1 MLIFGE
7 NMLCHVIHIFFG
19 FSLGKVNCHLC
30 RICVTNFREGA
41 SLPSASSYKRPIMNR
56 VSIDEG
62 NLHIFRKTPNFFRI
76 LMKFSEKICLMIM
89 LKVTE
94 ILGCTIS
101 LYKMQ
106 FWKSYREWEANWPP
120 PSLFKVKNRECLL
133 SEEVSS
139 VKWTVLGQ
147 ILQTQKMQILT
158 PVVLLFFH

>member
-1 MLIFGE
+1 MWSLSPLLDITKIADFRWKHADVSRTE
-7 NMLCHVIHIFFG
+7 RVCHVIHIFFE

-41 SLPSASSYKRPIMNR
+41 SPPSVSSYKRPILNR

-62 NLHIFRKTPNFFRI
+62 NLHIFRKTPNFFRT
-76 LMKFSEKICLMIM
+76 LMKFSKKICLMIM

-94 ILGCTIS
+94 ILDFTLS

-106 FWKSYREWEANWPP
+106 FWKSYRECEANWPP
-120 PSLFKVKNRECLL
+120 PSLFKVKNREGLL

-139 VKWTVLGQ
+139 VK
-147 ILQTQKMQILT
+147 
-158 PVVLLFFH
+158 